1 MKRLL
6 MLLLLACLGLADL
19 PARAADRLSGV
30 LSLANDDVVALE
42 QIKGSPDRHV
52 MIYFGDYQH

>member
-1 MKRLL
+1 MKKLL
-6 MLLLLACLGLADL
+6 MLLLVASLGLADL
-19 PARAADRLSGV
+19 PAQAADRLSGF

-42 QIKGSPDRHV
+42 QVKGSTDRHV